1 MDWALVTGA
10 SEGLGREFADLAAA
24 AGHPVILAAR
34 QADKLQALAADL
46 VAKHG
51 VEVLVMPADLTDAA
65 EAERLWTEASAGRRI
80 GVLINN
86 AGLGRNG
93 AFADAEGWGR
103 EWASLQVNAVAL
115 TVLMKRAVVAMVA
128 QGGGQVLNVASTAGF
143 VPGPQMAVYH
153 ATKAYVVS
161 LTEAVA
167 DELRGSPVTVTALCP
182 GATRTEFFKANAAER
197 GTCLTKLPLPTSR
210 SVAEAGW
217 RATRQDRV
225 IHVPGLDNKISA
237 FLPRLLPRRA
247 VARVTGQLLRRRSPH
262 PCCDAPGLRLFP
274 LQRMGE
280 AHDQRCNDRTGAERA
295 GLYRGP

>member
-34 QADKLQALAADL
+34 QAEKLEALAADL
-46 VAKHG
+46 KAKHG
-51 VEVLVMPADLTDAA
+51 VETLVIPVDLSDAA
-65 EAERLWTEASAGRRI
+65 EAERLWTEASSGRRI
-80 GVLINN
+80 GVLVNN

-128 QGGGQVLNVASTAGF
+128 QGGGRVLNVASTAGF

-153 ATKAYVVS
+153 ATKAYVLS

-167 DELRGSPVTVTALCP
+167 DELRGTPVTVTALCP
-182 GATRTEFFKANAAER
+182 GATKTEFFKADEAESANW
-197 GTCLTKLPLPTSR
+197 LTKMPLPTAR

-217 RATRQDRV
+217 RAMLRGRV
-225 IHVPGLDNKISA
+225 IHVPGINNKFSA
-237 FLPRLLPRRA
+237 FLPRILPRRM
-247 VARVTGQLLRRRSPH
+247 VARVTGML
-262 PCCDAPGLRLFP
+262 
-274 LQRMGE
+274 LQR
-280 AHDQRCNDRTGAERA
+280 R
-295 GLYRGP
+295 